1 MTNGL
6 RPKVEQDLFHLYDF
20 TIRKKNAL
28 KKFWDQY
35 PIFCVAK
42 FTTQKCCP
50 GSTICKLLSSIY
62 ICLMLF
68 ATWRHILFV
77 YSATACLFLPTN
89 FRSCQRLIAMTPKY
103 FFMDITL
110 LSIPVKHR
118 SKHIDQVILKTFN
131 RLLPQQMQLNKL
143 PRNHA

>member
-28 KKFWDQY
+28 KKVSDQY

-103 FFMDITL
+103 FLWTSHYFQY
-110 LSIPVKHR
+110 LSSIEANTSIKWYWKR
-118 SKHIDQVILKTFN
+118 STDYYRN
-131 RLLPQQMQLNKL
+131 RCS
-143 PRNHA
+143 